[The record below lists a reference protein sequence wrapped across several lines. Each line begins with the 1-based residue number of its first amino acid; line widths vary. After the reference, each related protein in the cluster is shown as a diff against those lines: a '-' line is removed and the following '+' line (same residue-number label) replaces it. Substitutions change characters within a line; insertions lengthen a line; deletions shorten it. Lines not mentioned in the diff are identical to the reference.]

1 MPATPR
7 LHCRFKLTTYT
18 KLGNS
23 KGMIGVVAGVR
34 LVLDAS
40 KPVNCDSAA
49 MRPMSDE
56 LPTPDMP
63 TYLGVPKQNQ
73 LFKQHGVAHLRQR
86 HRQPYLMLV
95 QVLQKSTLRR
105 TPVLDTSTALTA
117 AKRQS

>member
-1 MPATPR
+1 MYQRHPDFN
-7 LHCRFKLTTYT
+7 CQFKLTTYI

-49 MRPMSDE
+49 IRPMSDA

-63 TYLGVPKQNQ
+63 TYLGVPMRTASRSSTGND
-73 LFKQHGVAHLRQR
+73 GVAHLTNRRVSDIDR
-86 HRQPYLMLV
+86 H
-95 QVLQKSTLRR
+95 T
-105 TPVLDTSTALTA
+105 
-117 AKRQS
+117 